1 MTFYIDTQYLEN
13 YGIHTDNAT
22 GKFADDQA
30 RWKFKFGD
38 TYAVT
43 GLDRVQDAVAFVC
56 ALTMHNGLDI
66 KEFPVAW
73 KSEQEHQAYLD
84 TLTED
89 YAEFLQACVWHVNPT
104 SPTLKYRDE
113 EEFNRLINQ

>member
-56 ALTMHNGLDI
+56 TRDRI
-66 KEFPVAW
+66 KVRSAR
-73 KSEQEHQAYLD
+73 HGNL
-84 TLTED
+84 
-89 YAEFLQACVWHVNPT
+89 
-104 SPTLKYRDE
+104 
-113 EEFNRLINQ
+113 NRNIKLILIR